1 MQFKL
6 VAGLILALAFLSS
19 AQGQRKEPGSE
30 AELKAITERGKLLW
44 EYDTAAW
51 YSSDAIQALLP
62 AEGSV
67 RRYVGKK
74 TEGGWVVA
82 YGRFNEEHNK
92 FIVAYEAIQQST
104 PRDFKTV
111 KHDPPLADQGFYFAA
126 ANALE
131 TGIAAFTGGG
141 RSYNAAVLPAP
152 KNQFWVYLVPAQT
165 NIKVWPLGA
174 DVRYLISDDG
184 LHIVETRQLH
194 KSIIEYGS
202 PKQGETIE
210 AGYHTAVLDEL
221 PEDTDVFL
229 VLSRKPSVPEWIATR
244 TYVYRI
250 DPDGK
255 INYIMPAEKFFKQ
268 KKP

>member
-6 VAGLILALAFLSS
+6 VTGLLMILALLSS
-19 AQGQRKEPGSE
+19 AAGQRKEPGSE
-30 AELKAITERGKLLW
+30 AELKAISERGRMLW

-51 YSSDAIQALLP
+51 YSTDAVQELSP

-74 TEGGWVVA
+74 TETGWVVA
-82 YGRFNEEHNK
+82 YGRFNEK
-92 FIVAYEAIQQST
+92 RDRFLIVYEAVQGSS
-104 PRDFKTV
+104 PKDFKVV
-111 KHDPPLADQGFYFAA
+111 KHDPPQEDSGFYLAA

-131 TGIAAFTGGG
+131 TGIAAFTGAT
-141 RSYNAAVLPAP
+141 RQYNAAVLPAP

-165 NIKVWPLGA
+165 DTKVWPLGA

-184 LHIVETRQLH
+184 LHIIETRQLH

-202 PKQGETIE
+202 PKQGETRE
-210 AGYHTAVLDEL
+210 AGWHTAILDEV

-229 VLSRKPSVPEWIATR
+229 VLSRKPSVPEFIGTK
-244 TYVYRI
+244 TYIYRI

-255 INYIMPAEKFFKQ
+255 INYLMPVEKFR
-268 KKP
+268 KKPE